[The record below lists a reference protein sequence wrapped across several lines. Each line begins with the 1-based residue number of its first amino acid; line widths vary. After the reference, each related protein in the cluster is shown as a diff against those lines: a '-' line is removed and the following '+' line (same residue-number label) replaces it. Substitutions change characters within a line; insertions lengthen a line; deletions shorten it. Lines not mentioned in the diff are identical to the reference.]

1 MALAL
6 PTDPGAALGSLASSL
21 ASKVGGLAL
30 SPASPVSL
38 FSLLAALLI
47 GATFLLATR
56 ASGKRPVPVKV
67 LARALFP
74 RRITHAR
81 STRTDLGFL
90 VFNVFAFGLLFGWGL
105 LSYEVVGTAT
115 LEGLTHLFGVLPPTA
130 LGPAGGSVLLTVAMV
145 LAYELGF
152 WLDHYSS
159 HHIPF
164 FWEIHRVHHTAT
176 VLTPLTLFRVH
187 PIESLK
193 LANILAVVMGATY
206 GLTGYLLGGQVS
218 AVELFGRNIVLLGLM
233 VFVSH
238 LQHTHLW
245 IPFTGVWG
253 RLFVSPAHHQIHH
266 SDNPADYGKNLG
278 GYLAIWDWAFGTLK
292 VPPAR
297 RPALTF
303 GAGPALTADHS
314 FVGVAIR
321 PVQAAFA
328 QLSGAGQP
336 ALQPASYAAERP
348 DQAT

>member
-1 MALAL
+1 MALTL

-21 ASKVGGLAL
+21 VSKVGGLAL
-30 SPASPVSL
+30 SPASPISL

-47 GATFLLATR
+47 GTTFLLATR
-56 ASGKRPVPVKV
+56 APGKRPVPIKV

-74 RRITHAR
+74 RRITHAP

-90 VFNVFAFGLLFGWGL
+90 LFNVFAFGLLFGWGL
-105 LSYEVVGTAT
+105 LSYKVVGAAT
-115 LEGLTHLFGVLPPTA
+115 HDGLTHLFGALPPTG
-130 LGPAGGSVLLTVAMV
+130 LGSTGGSVLVTLAMV

-193 LANILAVVMGATY
+193 LASILAVVMGSTY
-206 GLTGYLLGGQVS
+206 GLVGYLLGSQVS
-218 AVELFGRNIVLLGLM
+218 AVELFGRNIILLALM
-233 VFVSH
+233 IFASH

-245 IPFTGVWG
+245 IPFTGPLG

-278 GYLAIWDWAFGTLK
+278 GYLAIWDWAFGTLR
-292 VPPAR
+292 VPPAK

-303 GAGPALTADHS
+303 GAGPFSAADHS
-314 FVGVAIR
+314 FVSVAIK

-328 QLSGAGQP
+328 QLSGARQP
-336 ALQPASYAAERP
+336 ALQPLSYAADRQ
-348 DQAT
+348 DQVT